1 MTRRSSEGKRSA
13 SSWTNFLLQRRPA
26 VRPAL
31 QRRAP
36 RQLEGSIDLASGI
49 TEIVVSY
56 ATSLTKDESLLVRL
70 ATASTLTAPL
80 ATPEVKRVLVRANP
94 TVPLP
99 RRLRWRLTGA
109 RARVESAR
117 LPSASPQA
125 TCTDEWTSG

>member
-1 MTRRSSEGKRSA
+1 MTRRSSEAKKERR
-13 SSWTNFLLQRRPA
+13 SWTNFLLQHGPG
-26 VRPAL
+26 VRPPV

-49 TEIVVSY
+49 TEIVVRY
-56 ATSLTKDESLLVRL
+56 ATSLTKDESLFVRL

-94 TVPLP
+94 TVPLA
-99 RRLRWRLTGA
+99 RRLGWRLPGA